1 MCGRRP
7 SPPPPPLPEP
17 EPVDSPIEQTADK
30 VVVGERRRQGAARR
44 RRGLATLTG
53 RRRFGT
59 RSLQIPLLPN
69 SMPQGSSTLNYP
81 V

>member
-1 MCGRRP
+1 MCFGRP
-7 SPPPPPLPEP
+7 KPPPAPAQ
-17 EPVDSPIEQTADK
+17 EPVDSPIEETADR

-53 RRRFGT
+53 RRRLGT

-69 SMPQGSSTLNYP
+69 SMAQGSTLNYP

>member
-7 SPPPPPLPEP
+7 SPPPLPAP
-17 EPVDSPIEQTADK
+17 EPVDSPIEETADR
-30 VVVGERRRQGAARR
+30 VVVGERRKQGAARR

-53 RRRFGT
+53 RRRLGT

-69 SMPQGSSTLNYP
+69 SMAQGSTLNSP

>member
-7 SPPPPPLPEP
+7 SPPPLPDP
-17 EPVDSPIEQTADK
+17 DPVDSPIEQTADK
-30 VVVGERRRQGAARR
+30 VVVGERRKQGAARS

-53 RRRFGT
+53 RRRLGT

-69 SMPQGSSTLNYP
+69 SMTQGSTLNYP

>member
-7 SPPPPPLPEP
+7 SPPPLPDP
-17 EPVDSPIEQTADK
+17 EPVDSPIEETADR
-30 VVVGERRRQGAARR
+30 VVVGERRKQGAARR

-53 RRRFGT
+53 RRRLGT

-69 SMPQGSSTLNYP
+69 SMTQGSTLNYP

>member
-7 SPPPPPLPEP
+7 SPPPLPEP
-17 EPVDSPIEQTADK
+17 EPVDSPIEETADR

-53 RRRFGT
+53 RRRLGT

-69 SMPQGSSTLNYP
+69 SMTQGSTLNYP

>member
-7 SPPPPPLPEP
+7 SPPPLPEP
-17 EPVDSPIEQTADK
+17 EPVDSPIEETADR
-30 VVVGERRRQGAARR
+30 VVVGERRRQAAARR

-53 RRRFGT
+53 RRRLGT

-69 SMPQGSSTLNYP
+69 SMTQGSTLNYP

>member
-7 SPPPPPLPEP
+7 SPPPLPEP
-17 EPVDSPIEQTADK
+17 EPVDSPIEETADR
-30 VVVGERRRQGAARR
+30 VVVGERRKQGAARR

-53 RRRFGT
+53 RRRLGT

-69 SMPQGSSTLNYP
+69 SMPQSSTTLNYP

>member
-1 MCGRRP
+1 MCFGRP
-7 SPPPPPLPEP
+7 SPPPAPAP
-17 EPVDSPIEQTADK
+17 EPVDSPIEETADR
-30 VVVGERRRQGAARR
+30 VVVGERRKQGAARR

-53 RRRFGT
+53 RRRLGT

-69 SMPQGSSTLNYP
+69 SMTQGSTLNYP

>member
-7 SPPPPPLPEP
+7 SPPPLPAP
-17 EPVDSPIEQTADK
+17 EPVDSPIEETADR
-30 VVVGERRRQGAARR
+30 VVVGERRKQGAARR

>member
-1 MCGRRP
+1 M
-7 SPPPPPLPEP
+7 PEP
-17 EPVDSPIEQTADK
+17 EPVDSPIEETADR
-30 VVVGERRRQGAARR
+30 VVVGERRKQGAARR

-53 RRRFGT
+53 RRRLGT

-69 SMPQGSSTLNYP
+69 SMAQGSTLNYP

>member
-7 SPPPPPLPEP
+7 SPPPLPEP
-17 EPVDSPIEQTADK
+17 EPVDSPIEETADR
-30 VVVGERRRQGAARR
+30 VVVGERRKQGAARR

-53 RRRFGT
+53 RRRLGT

-69 SMPQGSSTLNYP
+69 SMTQGGTLNYP

>member
-7 SPPPPPLPEP
+7 SPPPLPKP
-17 EPVDSPIEQTADK
+17 EPVDSPIEETADR

-53 RRRFGT
+53 RRRLGT

-69 SMPQGSSTLNYP
+69 SMTQGSTLNYP